1 MEIGEP
7 KKMHEEVPQPK
18 ELPLKKD
25 NPVEQPVEVPDKEGV
40 PA

>member
-7 KKMHEEVPQPK
+7 KKMHEDVPQPK
-18 ELPLKKD
+18 ELPLRREK
-25 NPVEQPVEVPDKEGV
+25 PAEQPVEVPDKEEV